1 MICASST
8 MAPTRTADS
17 ARGHALLSQLDRL
30 RSGEPFACEAFVR
43 EHTPKMLSLA
53 RRYLRC
59 EHEAAD
65 AVQDSF
71 LSAFRSLHEFQGN
84 SHPGT
89 WLYRIVVNT
98 CLMRLRSQSRR
109 RMTSIENLL
118 PTFDDDGG
126 HDTPMNRW
134 SEEPLFDPST
144 NDLRQAVR
152 SCIEQLP
159 EQYQSVL
166 VLRDIEGFDTEQTAQ
181 ILGTTPAN
189 TKVRLHRARHAL
201 RSLIR
206 PACERA
212 SAARSGA
219 VLP

>member
-1 MICASST
+1 MMTCASSI
-8 MAPTRTADS
+8 MAPIRTADS
-17 ARGHALLSQLDRL
+17 TRGGAPLSQLDLL
-30 RSGEPFACEAFVR
+30 RSGEPAACEAFVR

-65 AVQDSF
+65 AVQDAF
-71 LSAFRSLHEFQGN
+71 YSAFRSLHEFQGN

-89 WLYRIVVNT
+89 WLFRIVVNT

-109 RMTSIENLL
+109 RVTSIENLL
-118 PTFDDDGG
+118 PTFDEEGG
-126 HDTPMNRW
+126 HASSMKQWR
-134 SEEPLFDPST
+134 EESPCNLGTD
-144 NDLRQAVR
+144 DLRQAVR

-159 EQYQSVL
+159 EQYQTVL

-201 RSLIR
+201 RSLVGPLLESSI
-206 PACERA
+206 ET
-212 SAARSGA
+212 G
-219 VLP
+219 